1 MFSLYIL
8 DGTLNSDVARRALLN
23 CTTAIV
29 ESSIQPITLA
39 RRLVQEEVISED
51 VYKIVK
57 DKKTGATS
65 EERLD
70 LILDDLKDHVKL
82 DANAFQIFL
91 DVLRNDSLSQQ
102 DLAEKIMS
110 KYKGIIY
117 FDAYV
122 STYSYLFQN

>member
-8 DGTLNSDVARRALLN
+8 DGTLNSYVARRALLN
-23 CTTAIV
+23 CTSAIV
-29 ESSIQPITLA
+29 ESSIQPIILA